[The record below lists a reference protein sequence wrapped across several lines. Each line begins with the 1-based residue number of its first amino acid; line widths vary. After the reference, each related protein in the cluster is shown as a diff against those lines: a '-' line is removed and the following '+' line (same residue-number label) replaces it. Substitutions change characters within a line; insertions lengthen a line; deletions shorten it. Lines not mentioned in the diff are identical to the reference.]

1 VSSQETMLQAR
12 TMWELLEARAS
23 ASPGVVVLIDQDD
36 REITFGELRDLAE
49 RTAAGLHDLG
59 VGAGSRVTWQLP
71 TRIETV
77 ALSLALAR
85 LGAVQNP
92 IIPIYRDREVGFV
105 VAQTGAEFLCVPG
118 DWNGFDFVAMAER
131 IGSELATAPTVLVTY
146 DSLPEGDPS
155 TLPPAPVDGEGV
167 RWIYYTSG
175 TTSAPKGVKHSDS
188 TLMAGGLGLADAL
201 ELTAEDVGSIA
212 FPYAHIAGP
221 DYLMMLLY
229 RGCGAVIVEAF
240 QLEAAVELFSRKGAT
255 MAGGGPAFYQMYLAK
270 QRSQPGVPII
280 ASLRLLSGGGA
291 PKPPEMFVEVLEE
304 MGIPVCHGYGM
315 TECPMIAQGGPTD
328 SHDQLM
334 YTDGAPVTGIS
345 IRMVDADGRVCGP
358 GEDGEVR
365 LKGPMVFKGYTD
377 SALDADAFD
386 SEGWFRTGDLGHLDE
401 GGHVVLTGRLKDVII
416 RKGENISAKEIEDLL
431 YQHPLVNDVAVVGLP
446 DRDRGERV
454 CAVVERVPGGADL
467 TFDAM
472 VDYLKQAD
480 LMVQKIP
487 EQLELLDEL
496 PRNQTLRKVLKQD
509 IRDMFRDTP
518 WSPAPRRS

>member
-1 VSSQETMLQAR
+1 MSSSDIVMQAS
-12 TMWELLEARAS
+12 TMWQLVEARAA
-23 ASPGVVVLIDQDD
+23 ASPDLVVLYDQED
-36 REITFGELRDLAE
+36 REITFGALRDLAE

-59 VGAGSRVTWQLP
+59 VRAGTRVTWQLP

-105 VAQTGAEFLCVPG
+105 VEQTGAEFLCVPG
-118 DWNGFDFVAMAER
+118 DWNGFDFVAMADRIASER
-131 IGSELATAPTVLVTY
+131 GVSPTVLVTY
-146 DSLPEGDPS
+146 DDLPAGDPASLPPVPTDGD
-155 TLPPAPVDGEGV
+155 EV

-175 TTSAPKGVKHSDS
+175 TTSAPKGVKHTDH
-188 TLMAGGLGLADAL
+188 TLMAGGLGLADAV
-201 ELTAEDVGSIA
+201 ELDLSDIGSIA

-240 QLEAAVELFSRKGAT
+240 QLDAAVELFRRKGAT

-270 QRSQPGVPII
+270 QRTQPGEPII
-280 ASLRLLSGGGA
+280 PSLRLLSGGGA
-291 PKPPEMFVEVLEE
+291 PKPPEMFTEVLSE

-315 TECPMIAQGGPTD
+315 TECPMIAQGGPNDT
-328 SHDQLM
+328 HEQLM
-334 YTDGAPVTGIS
+334 YTDGAPVTGIT
-345 IRMVDADGRVCGP
+345 IRMGTAEGVVCAS

-377 SALDADAFD
+377 PSLDADAFD
-386 SEGWFRTGDLGHLDE
+386 DEGWFRTGDIGHLDPT
-401 GGHVVLTGRLKDVII
+401 GHVVLTGRLKDVII

-431 YQHPLVNDVAVVGLP
+431 YQHPKVGDVAVVGLP
-446 DRDRGERV
+446 DRERGERV
-454 CAVVERVPGGADL
+454 CAVVELADGAEPL
-467 TFDAM
+467 EFAEM
-472 VDYLKQAD
+472 VDYLRGAD

-487 EQLELLDEL
+487 EQLEILDEL

-509 IRDMFRDTP
+509 IRDMFRDKP
-518 WSPAPRRS
+518 WSPAPRS